1 MSPRSCDVFSLNPLA
16 LQESVLAQLNGGYE
30 IISLFSFISSIC
42 YTILFAI
49 VFMTPKLQVHPMR
62 IFMWLYLVCA
72 FLFWH
77 LFVSNLFFCECEN
90 FFNMTTFGV
99 YNFKSEFYQRW
110 FFNTTA

>member
-1 MSPRSCDVFSLNPLA
+1 MKPRSCDIFQLNPLA
-16 LQESVLAQLNGGYE
+16 LQESVFYNIKGGHE

-49 VFMTPKLQVHPMR
+49 VFMTPKLQVHPMKL
-62 IFMWLYLVCA
+62 FMWLYLVCA

-90 FFNMTTFGV
+90 FFNITTFGE
-99 YNFKSEFYQRW
+99 NTDKTIFY
-110 FFNTTA
+110 